1 MDYFELKYDETIS
14 PLYKFF
20 NDPLLSK
27 NNNLP
32 HTYSIKD
39 RIDMTF
45 YDVYSIDPDGC
56 EDADDAFS
64 IFEENNKLFLAIH
77 IADPTEYI
85 NLDSNIWNSIEKKV
99 ITQYPS
105 NRKPIHMI
113 PDEILKLSS
122 LKGTW

>member
-27 NNNLP
+27 NNNVP

-45 YDVYSIDPDGC
+45 YDVYSID
-56 EDADDAFS
+56 
-64 IFEENNKLFLAIH
+64 K
-77 IADPTEYI
+77 
-85 NLDSNIWNSIEKKV
+85 
-99 ITQYPS
+99 
-105 NRKPIHMI
+105 M
-113 PDEILKLSS
+113 
-122 LKGTW
+122 

>member
-14 PLYKFF
+14 PLYKIF
-20 NDPLLSK
+20 NDSLLSK

-32 HTYSIKD
+32 HTYSIKN

-64 IFEENNKLFLAIH
+64 IFEENNK
-77 IADPTEYI
+77 
-85 NLDSNIWNSIEKKV
+85 
-99 ITQYPS
+99 
-105 NRKPIHMI
+105 
-113 PDEILKLSS
+113 
-122 LKGTW
+122 